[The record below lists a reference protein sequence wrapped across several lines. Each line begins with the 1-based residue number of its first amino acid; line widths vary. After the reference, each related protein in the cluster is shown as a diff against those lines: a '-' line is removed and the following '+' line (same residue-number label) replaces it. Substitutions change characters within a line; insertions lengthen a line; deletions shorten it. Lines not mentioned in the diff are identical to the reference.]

1 MRHYFISQEHES
13 GDYFNI
19 NHNFDGKNFVFKS
32 CSDVFSKNQVDY
44 GSLVLI
50 KTVIENKEIFS
61 GNYLDMCCGY
71 GPIGIIL
78 SKYLEGRFSFADVN
92 NTATQL
98 AEENCKKN
106 GVNAEKVYTSDMFAS
121 VDDNFNHIFSN
132 PPIKTGKSKL
142 FEFIDGSFE
151 HLHNNAHIAN
161 SMRTRSAPVSITN
174 LSSFTSTMTPVIPP
188 MVVTLSPFFREDRI
202 SSASFFR
209 LFSGR
214 ISMK

>member
-50 KTVIENKEIFS
+50 KSVIENKEIFS

-92 NTATQL
+92 KTATQL
-98 AEENCKKN
+98 TEENCKKN

-121 VDDNFNHIFSN
+121 VDGNFNHIFSN

-151 HLHNNAHIAN
+151 HLHNNGTLTLVIKK
-161 SMRTRSAPVSITN
+161 N
-174 LSSFTSTMTPVIPP
+174 LGEESLKKYIISKFGNCEIWQRDKGYYILHTTKTM
-188 MVVTLSPFFREDRI
+188 S
-202 SSASFFR
+202 
-209 LFSGR
+209 
-214 ISMK
+214 

>member
-50 KTVIENKEIFS
+50 KSVIENKEIFS

-78 SKYLEGRFSFADVN
+78 SKYLDGRFSFADVN
-92 NTATQL
+92 KTASHLT
-98 AEENCKKN
+98 EENCKKN

-121 VDDNFNHIFSN
+121 VDGNFNHIFSN

-151 HLHNNAHIAN
+151 HLHNNGTLTLVIKK
-161 SMRTRSAPVSITN
+161 N
-174 LSSFTSTMTPVIPP
+174 LGEESLKKYIISKFGNCEIWQRDKGYYILHTTKTM
-188 MVVTLSPFFREDRI
+188 S
-202 SSASFFR
+202 
-209 LFSGR
+209 
-214 ISMK
+214 